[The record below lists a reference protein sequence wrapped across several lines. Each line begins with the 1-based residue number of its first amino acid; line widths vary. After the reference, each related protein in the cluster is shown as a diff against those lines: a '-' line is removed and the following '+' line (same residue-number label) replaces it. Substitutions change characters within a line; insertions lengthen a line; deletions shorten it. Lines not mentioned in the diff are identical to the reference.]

1 MRRVLHTM
9 TDEELQALRLK
20 AMEDTIDNIMDT
32 LDNVLAILG
41 ILLRR
46 QG

>member
-1 MRRVLHTM
+1 M